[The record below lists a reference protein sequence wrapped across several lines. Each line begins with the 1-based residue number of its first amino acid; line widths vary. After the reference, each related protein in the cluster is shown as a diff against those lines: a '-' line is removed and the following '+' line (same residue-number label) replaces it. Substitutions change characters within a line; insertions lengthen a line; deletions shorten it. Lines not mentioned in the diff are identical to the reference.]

1 MVSFTLWT
9 FIIVRIFGVESTV
22 EINVWS
28 FTGKKLFTDLLVGI
42 NSLNSVLS

>member
-1 MVSFTLWT
+1 M
-9 FIIVRIFGVESTV
+9 

-42 NSLNSVLS
+42 NSLNSVVS